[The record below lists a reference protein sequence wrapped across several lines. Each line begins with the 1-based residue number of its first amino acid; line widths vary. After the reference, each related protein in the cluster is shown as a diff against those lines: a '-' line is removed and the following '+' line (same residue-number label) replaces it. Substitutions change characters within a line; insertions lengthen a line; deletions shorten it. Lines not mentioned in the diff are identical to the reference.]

1 MPGQACPP
9 VNYVLSTQREL
20 AKTSLHNHFLFVN
33 TTHLDVHHL
42 IITEPYAC
50 SLALVET
57 KISSKTFWP
66 IAEMHV
72 YGQKCSEHSRWVRA
86 PRPCRSR
93 RKFMSGA
100 LPALAALHQIH
111 PGCNLKVKLTAWWGC
126 LLALEASGYRAKMN
140 LIYRQ
145 FFGVCIP
152 CPQRAASVVSTWLW
166 NKAEECFFIRH
177 FCTVQILK
185 ANIIMKFK
193 LVCLTRL
200 CFNLHVGLSI
210 TLGALK
216 DLDKVHAQV
225 SVLKSASEQS
235 QWLLHPEELAVECSP
250 RALGLDAELAVVF
263 CQQDFAAVT
272 GAMFQWE

>member
-140 LIYRQ
+140 LIFRQ
-145 FFGVCIP
+145 FLGCVYLVHKELLQLFQHDSEIK
-152 CPQRAASVVSTWLW
+152 QRSVSLLDIFV
-166 NKAEECFFIRH
+166 
-177 FCTVQILK
+177 
-185 ANIIMKFK
+185 
-193 LVCLTRL
+193 L
-200 CFNLHVGLSI
+200 CGY
-210 TLGALK
+210 
-216 DLDKVHAQV
+216 
-225 SVLKSASEQS
+225 
-235 QWLLHPEELAVECSP
+235 
-250 RALGLDAELAVVF
+250 
-263 CQQDFAAVT
+263 
-272 GAMFQWE
+272 

>member
-1 MPGQACPP
+1 MTSDCSTPNCAHGQRTAGSALPPAPLTAAHGHQDMARCSMEHHHVWVSCCTEEVCYLQGVMMQCTGQGASASCVPLCTTCQSSTNCLCSLCSLCLPYCLGSVLPGEQPTPLLCRAPWRPGCTC
-9 VNYVLSTQREL
+9 VSRTQREL

-152 CPQRAASVVSTWLW
+152 CPQRAASVVST
-166 NKAEECFFIRH
+166 
-177 FCTVQILK
+177 
-185 ANIIMKFK
+185 
-193 LVCLTRL
+193 
-200 CFNLHVGLSI
+200 
-210 TLGALK
+210 
-216 DLDKVHAQV
+216 
-225 SVLKSASEQS
+225 
-235 QWLLHPEELAVECSP
+235 
-250 RALGLDAELAVVF
+250 
-263 CQQDFAAVT
+263 
-272 GAMFQWE
+272 